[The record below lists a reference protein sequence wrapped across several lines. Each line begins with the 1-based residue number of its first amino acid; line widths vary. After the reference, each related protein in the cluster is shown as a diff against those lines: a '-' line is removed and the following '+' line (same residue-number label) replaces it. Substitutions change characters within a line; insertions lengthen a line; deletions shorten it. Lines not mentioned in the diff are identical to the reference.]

1 MKENKK
7 PILGITIGD
16 INGIG
21 PELIL
26 RVFSDSR
33 MLDLCVPVIYG
44 SVSVL
49 EHYKRTLH
57 FQDISFNQIKNLS
70 EIKKNKINVLNCV
83 TDEELVIEE
92 GTSTIIAG
100 KLSFSAIEKA
110 TNDILESRIDGIVT
124 SPINKSNV
132 SSFYNGFSGHTG
144 YFAER
149 DQNNAIMI
157 LHSDIM
163 KIAMVTGHISLAEI
177 KKELSTEKI
186 MKCLEA
192 LNRSLKSD
200 FGIDRPKIAV
210 LALNPHAGEQGIM
223 GKEEIDDIIPAIN
236 QVKTKNILAFGPYP
250 SDGFFGA
257 GSYRNFDGVLAMY
270 HDQALIPFKT
280 LCFENGVN
288 FTAGLSFIRT
298 SPDHGTAYDIA
309 GKGLASEASMRSAI
323 YAACDIF
330 EQRKAEKLESEVL
343 KS

>member
-16 INGIG
+16 MNGIG

-44 SVSVL
+44 SVRVL
-49 EHYKRTLH
+49 DYYKKILH
-57 FQDISFNQIKNLS
+57 FQDISFNLIRNVS
-70 EIKKNKINVLNCV
+70 EIKKNKMNVLDCLS
-83 TDEELVIEE
+83 DELVVQE
-92 GTSTIIAG
+92 GESTLIAG
-100 KLSFSAIEKA
+100 KLAFSALENA
-110 TNDILESRIDGIVT
+110 TNDIFEKQINAIVT
-124 SPINKSNV
+124 APINKSNV
-132 SSFYNGFSGHTG
+132 TSFYKGFSGHTG

-149 DQNNAIMI
+149 DQNTAIMI

-163 KIAMVTGHISLAEI
+163 KIAMVTGHIALTEI
-177 KKELSTEKI
+177 KKELTTEKI
-186 MKCLEA
+186 MKSLEA
-192 LNRSLKSD
+192 FNRSLKSD

-223 GKEEIDDIIPAIN
+223 GNEELQVIIPAIN

-257 GSYRNFDGVLAMY
+257 QSYRNFDGILAMY

-309 GKGLASEASMRSAI
+309 GKGIASEASMRMAI

-330 EQRKAEKLESEVL
+330 EQRKAEKIESEVL

>member
-16 INGIG
+16 MNGIG

-33 MLDLCVPVIYG
+33 MLDLCLPVIYG
-44 SVSVL
+44 SLQVL
-49 EHYKRTLH
+49 DYYKKALH
-57 FQDISFNQIKNLS
+57 FSEILFNQIKNVS
-70 EIKKNKINVLNCV
+70 EIKKNKINVLDCL
-83 TDEELVIEE
+83 TDEISVQE
-92 GTSTIIAG
+92 GQSTIIAG
-100 KLSFSAIEKA
+100 KLSFSALEWA
-110 TNDILESRIDGIVT
+110 TNDVLDGKIDGIVT
-124 SPINKSNV
+124 APINKVNV
-132 SSFYNGFSGHTG
+132 SSFYKGFSGHTG

-157 LHSDIM
+157 LHSDLM
-163 KIAMVTGHISLAEI
+163 KIAMVTGHIALTEI
-177 KKELSTEKI
+177 KKELTTEGI

-192 LNRSLKSD
+192 FNRSLKSD
-200 FGIDRPKIAV
+200 FGVDRPKIAV

-223 GKEEIDDIIPAIN
+223 GKEEAEIIVPAIN

-257 GSYRNFDGVLAMY
+257 ETYRNFDGILAMY

-330 EQRKAEKLESEVL
+330 EHRKVEKLESEVL